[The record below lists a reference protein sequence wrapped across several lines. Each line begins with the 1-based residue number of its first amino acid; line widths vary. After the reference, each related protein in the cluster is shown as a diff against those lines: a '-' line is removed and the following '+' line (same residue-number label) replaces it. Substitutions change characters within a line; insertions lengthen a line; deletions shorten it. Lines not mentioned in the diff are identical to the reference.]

1 MSNSTTPGDQ
11 NHAQKP
17 WYSEMSKY
25 HWIVFAVCSLGWAF
39 DCMDQHL
46 FTAIRATALT
56 DLMAVEQGGLP
67 VKPDDLTVNTYA
79 TYATFIMIIG
89 WATGGIIFGIIGD
102 KFGRARTMIFTILI
116 YSLLTGLSAFTHSFW
131 DFVIIRFFA
140 GVGIGGQFAVGASLL
155 AETVPSRARPHVLGL
170 MQAMSSLGNIT
181 AALVVLSFNNLALL
195 EVLPLGNS
203 VWRCIFLFG
212 SVPALLAYFV
222 IRYLK
227 EPESWH
233 KQVSSPEGRK
243 NAGSVR
249 ELFGNPTL
257 RKHVILGMILASTG
271 VIGAWGIGMFTN
283 ELARGIVFKD
293 AQSSEIYLTAE
304 KEILDKHSIPAD
316 QKENAP
322 AEVREEMKKAA
333 NAAVRNDKNITN
345 EAVSRTGWNLL
356 ILNIGAFFGMYGF
369 TLGAVFW
376 GRRLTFTIF
385 MTGCIL
391 SVCATFLL
399 MDTFMSQV
407 ILVPIMGFFTMS
419 MFGGYTI
426 YFPELF
432 PTRLRSTG
440 VSFCY
445 NVGRYIA
452 AFGPLVLGALISG
465 VFSSYGEID
474 PTLPLRYA
482 GATMS
487 TVFIIGIIVIWF
499 LPETKGKP
507 LPE

>member
-1 MSNSTTPGDQ
+1 M
-11 NHAQKP
+11 
-17 WYSEMSKY
+17 
-25 HWIVFAVCSLGWAF
+25 
-39 DCMDQHL
+39 
-46 FTAIRATALT
+46 
-56 DLMAVEQGGLP
+56 
-67 VKPDDLTVNTYA
+67 
-79 TYATFIMIIG
+79 
-89 WATGGIIFGIIGD
+89 
-102 KFGRARTMIFTILI
+102 
-116 YSLLTGLSAFTHSFW
+116 
-131 DFVIIRFFA
+131 
-140 GVGIGGQFAVGASLL
+140 
-155 AETVPSRARPHVLGL
+155 GL

-181 AALVVLSFNNLALL
+181 AALVVLSFNNLALR
-195 EVLPLGNS
+195 EMLPLGNS

-212 SVPALLAYFV
+212 SVPAILAYFV

-227 EPESWH
+227 EPESWQ
-233 KQVSSPEGRK
+233 KQVASAEGRK
-243 NAGSVR
+243 NAGSVK

-283 ELARGIVFKD
+283 ELARGIVYKNAHKSEVYLAAEQQVLVKYSISVEEKD
-293 AQSSEIYLTAE
+293 SISAA
-304 KEILDKHSIPAD
+304 ILK
-316 QKENAP
+316 
-322 AEVREEMKKAA
+322 EMKEVATKAIMD
-333 NAAVRNDKNITN
+333 DKVIGN
-345 EAVSRTGWNLL
+345 EALSRTGWNLL

-376 GRRLTFTIF
+376 GRRMTFTIF
-385 MTGCIL
+385 MTGCII
-391 SVCATFLL
+391 SVVATFMF
-399 MDTFMSQV
+399 MDSFLSQV
-407 ILVPIMGFFTMS
+407 MLVPIMGFFTMS

-452 AFGPLVLGALISG
+452 AFGPLVLGALIAG
-465 VFSSYGEID
+465 VFSGYGKID

-482 GATMS
+482 GSTMS
-487 TVFIIGIIVIWF
+487 LVFIIGIIVVWF